1 MTSVTEKGQ
10 VTIPKDIRER
20 AGIKPGDDL
29 NFKIV
34 DGELKVEK
42 EVEENPF
49 SEWNGSLDTDKST
62 DEIMGELRSD

>member
-10 VTIPKDIRER
+10 VTIPKSIRER

-29 NFKIV
+29 EFKLV

-42 EVEENPF
+42 NVEKNPF
-49 SEWNGSLDTDKST
+49 SEWKGSLDTDKST
-62 DEIMGELRSD
+62 EEIMGELRGD

>member
-1 MTSVTEKGQ
+1 MTSVTGKGQ

-29 NFKIV
+29 QFKLV

-42 EVEENPF
+42 KVEENPF
-49 SEWNGSLDTDKST
+49 SEWRGSLDTDKST
-62 DEIMGELRSD
+62 DEIMEELRGD